1 MRIVIF
7 LALILLTFNCKLSGQ
22 NELTIELKID
32 HVSIDNMNFDFNPPL
47 TATAK
52 VERDKASDIIM
63 LKKIH
68 DEDFGVR
75 FVYHN
80 SLTNVSKPG
89 ENPTWEKKAILEIE
103 FYKRK
108 NGDSTWVWF
117 LSADQIVDDKIGK
130 SDFTYGSTTFNDY
143 RTNREYRL
151 SFDFRVK

>member
-80 SLTNVSKPG
+80 SLTNIFHPEK
-89 ENPTWEKKAILEIE
+89 NPVWEKKAILVIE
-103 FYKRK
+103 FYRRK
-108 NGDSTWVWF
+108 NGESTWVWF
-117 LSADQIVDDKIGK
+117 SSKDQTVDDKVGK
-130 SDFTYGSTTFNDY
+130 SDFTSGSFTTNDY
-143 RTNREYRL
+143 RINREYGL

>member
-7 LALILLTFNCKLSGQ
+7 LALILLTFSCKLSGQ

-32 HVSIDNMNFDFNPPL
+32 HISIDNRDFDFNPPL
-47 TATAK
+47 TAIAK
-52 VERDKASDIIM
+52 VERDKTSDIIL

-80 SLTNVSKPG
+80 SLTNVSHPEK
-89 ENPTWEKKAILEIE
+89 NPVWEKRAILEIE

-108 NGDSTWVWF
+108 NEESTWVWF
-117 LSADQIVDDKIGK
+117 LSTDQIIDDKIGK
-130 SDFTYGSTTFNDY
+130 NDFTLGSFTTSDY
-143 RTNREYRL
+143 RTNREYGFN
-151 SFDFRVK
+151 FDFRVK